1 MLQLPFGFAT
11 EPHLL
16 VDILSLMKLKTL
28 LIQTYTQTHNLL
40 QAKQKGW
47 TFNKLC
53 PRCPPLIP
61 HLRLS
66 AWPVARQLTSAVGRR
81 TQLNIPTPSL
91 VGVGWSEVKW
101 KPVGGWYCLAP
112 KPNEACHVFLVA
124 MAACWRASA
133 CERGAV
139 VMTWFDCSISTSLT
153 SPYAKH
159 GLALKGPISGLKV

>member
-66 AWPVARQLTSAVGRR
+66 ARPVAGRLTGAVDRR
-81 TQLNIPTPSL
+81 AQPISL
-91 VGVGWSEVKW
+91 LPPWLGLGGVKW

-112 KPNEACHVFLVA
+112 EPNEACHVFLVA